1 MATQQLKQTNMEM
14 DAMLFWNIILTMVV
28 VPFGWAFNKMFQE
41 VKRVQI
47 LLNKTR
53 EEYAT
58 KADVREDIGRV
69 MEALHRL
76 EDKLDRVLSIK

>member
-1 MATQQLKQTNMEM
+1 MEI

-41 VKRVQI
+41 VKRIQI

-58 KADVREDIGRV
+58 KDE
-69 MEALHRL
+69 
-76 EDKLDRVLSIK
+76 KTN

>member
-1 MATQQLKQTNMEM
+1 VELELTTLWSGIITLVIMPMAYVFTYLVK
-14 DAMLFWNIILTMVV
+14 
-28 VPFGWAFNKMFQE
+28 E
-41 VKRVQI
+41 VKRIQI

-58 KADVREDIGRV
+58 KDDLRDTSSRV

-76 EDKLDRVLSIK
+76 EDKLDKVLSR

>member
-1 MATQQLKQTNMEM
+1 
-14 DAMLFWNIILTMVV
+14 MLFWNIILTIVIA
-28 VPFGWAFNKMFQE
+28 PAFWAFKQMFAE

-58 KADVREDIGRV
+58 RIELRDDMQQV
-69 MEALHRL
+69 MAALHRV
-76 EDKLDRVLSIK
+76 EDKLDNLLSKK

>member
-1 MATQQLKQTNMEM
+1 MEM

-41 VKRVQI
+41 VKRIQI

-58 KADVREDIGRV
+58 KEDVRQDIGRV

-76 EDKLDRVLSIK
+76 EDKLDKVLIGNR

>member
-1 MATQQLKQTNMEM
+1 
-14 DAMLFWNIILTMVV
+14 MLFWNIILTLIVA
-28 VPFGWAFNKMFQE
+28 PAFWAFRQMFTE
-41 VKRVQI
+41 VKRLQV

-58 KADVREDIGRV
+58 KAELRDSMDRV

-76 EDKLDRVLSIK
+76 EDKLDRALDRK

>member
-1 MATQQLKQTNMEM
+1 MEI
-14 DAMLFWNIILTMVV
+14 DAMLFWNIILTVV
-28 VPFGWAFNKMFQE
+28 IAPVFWAFRQMFAE
-41 VKRVQI
+41 VKRLQI

-58 KADVREDIGRV
+58 KSEVRDDMRQV

-76 EDKLDRVLSIK
+76 EDKIDKVLSK